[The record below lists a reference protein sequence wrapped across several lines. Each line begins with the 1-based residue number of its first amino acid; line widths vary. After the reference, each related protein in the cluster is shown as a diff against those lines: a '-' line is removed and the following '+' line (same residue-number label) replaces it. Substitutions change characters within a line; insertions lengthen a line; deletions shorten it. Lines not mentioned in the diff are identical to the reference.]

1 MNRRDFTRLSAL
13 TLAASQLPQHSPA
26 QSPGAAPKP
35 VGFAPV
41 GLGDIS
47 GIFSQALQ
55 STHKAKLVAVVTGHP
70 ATKGKTYSSK
80 YNFPASS
87 IYTYD
92 TYAKIRD
99 NRDIEAVY
107 IGLPNSMHSEYTI
120 RAAEAGKHVLCE
132 KPMAISSAECRR
144 MIDACRA
151 HNVKL
156 MIAYRIWY
164 DPTFAQVLAMIKR
177 GDIGQI
183 QSFQGQFIANFPAGI
198 WRLNR
203 GLAGGG
209 SLFDLG
215 IYPLNT
221 IRYLAGEDPVA
232 YTAVV
237 GTREK
242 GPRFAQVEQSI
253 EFTLKLPSGI
263 IASCGSSYGAIGTG
277 SILIR
282 GDRGWL
288 NVSSAFNY
296 DGLHITGSNGRE
308 PIDIPSTG
316 KQPFQFTLE
325 ADHFSDCIRN
335 NKTPKTP
342 GELGL
347 KDLQSIEAIY
357 KAAGTPV
364 A

>member
-13 TLAASQLPQHSPA
+13 TLAASQFPQKSPA
-26 QSPGAAPKP
+26 QSPGAASKP

-41 GLGDIS
+41 GLGAIS

-55 STHKAKLVAVVTGHP
+55 STRKAKLVAVVTGHP
-70 ATKGKTYSSK
+70 DTKGKTYSSK

-151 HNVKL
+151 HNVHL

-164 DPTFAQVLAMIKR
+164 DPTFALVLDIIKR
-177 GDIGQI
+177 GDLGQI
-183 QSFQGQFIANFPAGI
+183 KSFQGQFVANFPTGA
-198 WRLNR
+198 WRLNKA
-203 GLAGGG
+203 LAGGG

-215 IYPLNT
+215 VYPLNT
-221 IRYLAGEDPVA
+221 IRYLTGEDPIA

-237 GTREK
+237 SNRDKTGRYIGME
-242 GPRFAQVEQSI
+242 ESI
-253 EFTLKLPSGI
+253 EWTLKFPSGI
-263 IASCGSSYGAIGTG
+263 IASCSSSYGANGPA
-277 SILIR
+277 LLAVR
-282 GDRGWL
+282 GDRGSIT
-288 NVSSAFNY
+288 VTGAYGY
-296 DGLHITGSNGRE
+296 DGLHATGSANGKQ
-308 PIDIPSTG
+308 IDIPSTG

-335 NKTPKTP
+335 NKSPKTP

-347 KDLQSIEAIY
+347 KDLQSIEALY
-357 KAAGTPV
+357 KAAGAPLT
-364 A
+364 